1 MVVSVPRPARAAV
14 RRGVVPA
21 GARRRLARP
30 VGIVV
35 IGVGVIALVTAPVGA
50 EDGHGHDGDDPTVIP
65 MMKKALTMATTVSF
79 MATSSHAAAGECLRR
94 RSG

>member
-1 MVVSVPRPARAAV
+1 MATTAAI
-14 RRGVVPA
+14 P
-21 GARRRLARP
+21 
-30 VGIVV
+30 
-35 IGVGVIALVTAPVGA
+35 TA
-50 EDGHGHDGDDPTVIP
+50 IP